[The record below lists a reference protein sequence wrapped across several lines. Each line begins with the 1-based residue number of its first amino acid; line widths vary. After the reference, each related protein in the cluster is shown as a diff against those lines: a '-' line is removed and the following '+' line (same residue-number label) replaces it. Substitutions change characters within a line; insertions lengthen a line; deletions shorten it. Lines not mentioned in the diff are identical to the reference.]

1 MKRIVAFALS
11 LIMVF
16 TSMCFSYGESDLSK
30 GVDSGEKGPK
40 YEYQTIYDPPVFE
53 DLDPEFP
60 SGQDPGG
67 VCMPSGGI
75 LYYNKNGNGPS
86 ISFGFTLPSPYN
98 YISGSINIGTV
109 NTTGVGIGVNIP
121 ADHHYYKLQVTKTV
135 KIVTY
140 TTYYRLKG
148 SSDPWVYY
156 SHGSGYS
163 DYHSLCEP
171 VQVD

>member
-1 MKRIVAFALS
+1 MKRMISSVLA

-16 TSMCFSYGESDLSK
+16 ASVCFSFGESNIAEE
-30 GVDSGEKGPK
+30 VDSGEKGPK
-40 YEYQTIYDPPVFE
+40 YEYQTIYDAPTYKV
-53 DLDPEFP
+53 LDPEFP
-60 SGQDPGG
+60 SGQEPGG
-67 VCMPSGGI
+67 VCLPSGGQ
-75 LYYNKNGNGPS
+75 LYYNKNGNGPT
-86 ISFGFTLPSPYN
+86 ISFGVTLPYPYN

-109 NTTGVGIGVNIP
+109 NSDGVGVAVNVP
-121 ADHHYYKLQVTKTV
+121 ADNHYYKIQVTKTV

-163 DYHSLCEP
+163 DFRSECKS
-171 VQVD
+171 VRVD